1 MPEFNIWAV
10 LVAAVAAFAV
20 GGLWYSSLL
29 FGKAWMAETG
39 ITEERA
45 ASANMPRTFGLAF
58 LATLIA
64 ATVFALFLGPAP
76 ELSFAVGAGFAAGLG
91 WVAMSFAVNDL
102 FEQRSFKLWAI
113 NAGYHTVVFTL
124 FGLVLGLWH

>member
-1 MPEFNIWAV
+1 MHEFNIWAA
-10 LVAAVAAFAV
+10 LVAAVSAFVV
-20 GGLWYSSLL
+20 GGVWYSPLL
-29 FGKAWMAETG
+29 FGKAWMVESG
-39 ITEERA
+39 MTEERA

-64 ATVFALFLGPAP
+64 ALVFASFLGPAP
-76 ELSFAVGAGFAAGLG
+76 SLPFALGAGFAAGFA